1 MLREEV
7 CSLSQ
12 FIYDVTLSDIVYQV
26 HVPAVLETSE
36 GPEHM
41 KHCKC

>member
-26 HVPAVLETSE
+26 HVPAVLETSD